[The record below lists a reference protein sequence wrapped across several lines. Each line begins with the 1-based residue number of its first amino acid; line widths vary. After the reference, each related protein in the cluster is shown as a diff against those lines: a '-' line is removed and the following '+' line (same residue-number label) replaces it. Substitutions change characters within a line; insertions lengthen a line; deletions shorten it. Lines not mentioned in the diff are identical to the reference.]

1 MKYCIDIDDQL
12 NDKDITNLKKDLD
25 YKVRSFTE
33 RKLTEYKYT
42 LPEWF
47 ERKKKDEPP
56 ILTIKEIKE
65 ILDMGLNFNIVWGYD
80 DCSGLGMRFEVIDPK
95 SGIDIDEISYYPGW
109 GGGKITEDE
118 ILAPFKKFKCD
129 RIQITEV

>member
-1 MKYCIDIDDQL
+1 MKYCIDISDQL

-56 ILTIKEIKE
+56 ILTIPGKFFIK
-65 ILDMGLNFNIVWGYD
+65 IWRY
-80 DCSGLGMRFEVIDPK
+80 
-95 SGIDIDEISYYPGW
+95 GINGDG
-109 GGGKITEDE
+109 
-118 ILAPFKKFKCD
+118 
-129 RIQITEV
+129 